1 MKTMN
6 KSLVAVS
13 LSAVLAVTA
22 GCTAL
27 ENTNKTQ
34 RGAGGGAAAGA
45 LLGQLIGGNTKST
58 MIGAAIGGVAGGII
72 GNNMDK
78 QADAIQ
84 EAVPGAEVKRVGE
97 SIQII
102 FDENSGVNF
111 AFNSSSLTPQ
121 AKANL
126 DQVAEVFREFPDTNL
141 LLEGHTDSTGDANYN
156 MTLSQQ
162 RAQAVADYLK
172 AKGVGSNRFTVQ
184 AFGETKPRF
193 DNSTKEGQAG
203 NRRVEVVVA
212 ANEDMINDAK
222 AQAR

>member
-1 MKTMN
+1 MKTL
-6 KSLVAVS
+6 KRPLFAVS
-13 LSAVLAVTA
+13 LAGIVAIAA
-22 GCTAL
+22 GCTAMQ
-27 ENTNKTQ
+27 NTNKTQ

-45 LLGQLIGGNTKST
+45 LLGQLIGGNTKAT

-84 EAVPGAEVKRVGE
+84 QAVPGAEVKRVGE

-111 AFNSSSLTPQ
+111 AFNSSSLTAQ

-162 RAQAVADYLK
+162 RAQAVANYLK
-172 AKGVGSNRFTVQ
+172 TKGVGAGRFTVQ

-193 DNSTKEGQAG
+193 DNSTPEGRAK